1 MLESNAL
8 SFLSWNPRILEHDRN
23 YDDPWRRHRAS
34 ESFAV
39 GKKFGPAAPVIIVDV
54 ATGKEYTEPSLS
66 ATARRLGVNT
76 GTIADKL
83 RSGRMIRDRYVVRRA
98 AAC

>member
-8 SFLSWNPRILEHDRN
+8 SFLSWNPRITEHNDR
-23 YDDPWRRHRAS
+23 YDDPWDKIRHTGGK
-34 ESFAV
+34 
-39 GKKFGPAAPVIIVDV
+39 GKKFGPPAPVIIIDI
-54 ATGKEYTEPSLS
+54 ATGQEYTEPSLS

-83 RSGRMIRDRYVVRRA
+83 RSGRMIRERYVVRRVA
-98 AAC
+98 EC

>member
-1 MLESNAL
+1 LLESNAL
-8 SFLSWNPRILEHDRN
+8 SFLSWNPRILEHGDR
-23 YDDPWRRHRAS
+23 YDDPWDCVRHTGGR
-34 ESFAV
+34 
-39 GKKFGPAAPVIIVDV
+39 GKKFGPAAPVIIVDT

-76 GTIADKL
+76 GTIAVKL
-83 RSGRMIRDRYVVRRA
+83 RSGRMIRERYVVRRV

>member
-1 MLESNAL
+1 MLESNPLA
-8 SFLSWNPRILEHDRN
+8 FLSWNQRITEHHRD
-23 YDDPWRRHRAS
+23 YDDPWDKIRHTGGK
-34 ESFAV
+34 
-39 GKKFGPAAPVIIVDV
+39 GKKFGPAAPVIIIDI
-54 ATGKEYTEPSLS
+54 ATGQEYTEPSLS

-83 RSGRMIRDRYVVRRA
+83 RNGRMIRERYVVRRV

>member
-8 SFLSWNPRILEHDRN
+8 SCLSWNPRILEHGDR
-23 YDDPWRRHRAS
+23 YDDPWGRVRHNGGH
-34 ESFAV
+34 
-39 GKKFGPAAPVIIVDV
+39 GKKFGRAAPVIIVDI

-66 ATARRLGVNT
+66 ATARRLGVDI
-76 GTIADKL
+76 GTIANKL
-83 RSGRMIRDRYVVRRA
+83 RSGCMIRERYVVRRA

>member
-8 SFLSWNPRILEHDRN
+8 AFLSWNPRITEHDRN
-23 YDDPWRRHRAS
+23 YDDPWGKIQS
-34 ESFAV
+34 TDGK
-39 GKKFGPAAPVIIVDV
+39 GKKFGPAAPVIIVDIS
-54 ATGKEYTEPSLS
+54 TGKEYTEPSLS

-83 RSGRMIRDRYVVRRA
+83 RNGRMIRERYMVRRP